1 MQHSILKNNNK
12 NNNNHVFFIFIF
24 KIEQCIIR
32 PIVSYVTI
40 SYLLC
45 ITKKRH
51 VALSIYLRAGTLLS
65 CLNHNS
71 PQSSFE
77 VKSVITYTDHFF
89 EYVLLSKTILK
100 FFWSEIGEGEVWEG
114 KIASPLSFLV
124 NCFVCFR
131 NL

>member
-1 MQHSILKNNNK
+1 M
-12 NNNNHVFFIFIF
+12 FFFL
-24 KIEQCIIR
+24 IR

-51 VALSIYLRAGTLLS
+51 VALSIYLRACTLLS

-77 VKSVITYTDHFF
+77 VRCVVTYTDHFF
-89 EYVLLSKTILK
+89 EYVLFSKTILK
-100 FFWSEIGEGEVWEG
+100 FSCSEIRKGDVWER
-114 KIASPLSFLV
+114 K
-124 NCFVCFR
+124 NC
-131 NL
+131 